1 MTNRHALARLA
12 TLIIVSAALC
22 VACDVDLLLFTGAAN
37 QPPVI
42 SAIDAEPDTFYAEH
56 VTRIT
61 VTASDPDGDN
71 LTYEWD
77 PNASW
82 LLPMSSAGNS
92 IDLTNCCH
100 IDAMQTTF
108 VHSIVSDGRGG
119 QDRDSIQIWVLPAG
133 GR

>member
-1 MTNRHALARLA
+1 MTDKPVLIRLVILA
-12 TLIIVSAALC
+12 TISAMLW
-22 VACDVDLLLFTGAAN
+22 VACGDDDDSPTGPIN
-37 QPPVI
+37 RPPVI
-42 SAIDAEPDTFYAEH
+42 SALDAQPDTFFAEQIFS
-56 VTRIT
+56 IT

-82 LLPMSSAGNS
+82 LMPVSTTGSS

-100 IDAMQTTF
+100 ISAMQTTF

-133 GR
+133 RR

>member
-1 MTNRHALARLA
+1 
-12 TLIIVSAALC
+12 
-22 VACDVDLLLFTGAAN
+22 VACSDDVELFTGPAN

-42 SAIDAEPDTFYAEH
+42 SALDAEPDTFVAAH
-56 VTRIT
+56 FVTIT

-71 LTYEWD
+71 LTYEWN

-82 LLPMSSAGNS
+82 LMPVSSTGNS

-100 IDAMQTTF
+100 IDAMQTAF